1 MAETVKPKP
10 RRRSKTQT
18 PAGKS
23 RTRTAAKPDE
33 SQEPAAEASAKTAEQ
48 TTASNGE
55 HVKITP
61 PALTKRSSGAWLFSF
76 LLIIVIVGVGH
87 VTWPRWQPYMMAY
100 APDGLNIGFDDSRVD
115 GLTARIGELESKT
128 ISLYQRDKEIVRL
141 EGERE
146 ELQQSLA
153 GVLEHI
159 ESLERSIFAVKE
171 MAKAATT
178 ATVDEAAAASHGL
191 KELNERLRKLEIAPA
206 PAQSGNPAFASR
218 LDKLEKDR
226 TLEQELFQRVVKL
239 EKSSTRSRQELAET
253 LNQLNASRQTLQKL
267 EGRVA
272 SVEAVDDKTV
282 TFTLTDEFA
291 PFLAALVQ
299 LSIVDSALVKEN
311 ASGDDYASD
320 WLSANSAGSGAYV
333 VTEHDPQVETVMVP
347 NENYNG
353 QAMDAAAPDEVTY
366 RYSLEASTVR
376 ALMAR
381 GEHDISCASGRA
393 ERVWVQDH
401 GTARRSGQ
409 ALRTCVA
416 TGCEAAN
423 YEAQPAVQRWRSEQ
437 PPRGYCTLRHRG
449 QPLRLRVA
457 GFWMP
462 ASARQQPTQRRRPAH
477 TSSERRRSTLCRD
490 PTHRNRHGE
499 YLANF
504 QSIQQRSDWA
514 SPRHLALGQ
523 LPTGVEASS
532 AGTALPCCRF
542 DCAFWSGRRS

>member
-128 ISLYQRDKEIVRL
+128 NSLRQRDKQIIRL
-141 EGERE
+141 EGERQ

-191 KELNERLRKLEIAPA
+191 EELNKRLRKLEIAPA
-206 PAQSGNPAFASR
+206 QSGDPAFASR

-226 TLEQELFQRVVKL
+226 NLAHELSQRIAKL
-239 EKSSTRSRQELAET
+239 EKSSTRSRQELTDT
-253 LNQLNASRQTLQKL
+253 LNQLNASRQAVQAL

-272 SVEAVDDKTV
+272 SVEAHPAGNESGKLSAIILAVSELRDAVHRGRPYVTELEAVKVAAGNGPPIRAALISLDKNAAEGIG
-282 TFTLTDEFA
+282 TLSSLREAFSKLASTIVAADRDAPDAGWMDRALGRISSLVKFRRIDGSSEAASTEFLVSRA
-291 PFLAALVQ
+291 EKHLATGDLAAAVSAIKQ
-299 LSIVDSALVKEN
+299 LDDAAKAT
-311 ASGDDYASD
+311 AST
-320 WLSANSAGSGAYV
+320 WLS
-333 VTEHDPQVETVMVP
+333 
-347 NENYNG
+347 
-353 QAMDAAAPDEVTY
+353 
-366 RYSLEASTVR
+366 R
-376 ALMAR
+376 AMAR
-381 GEHDISCASGRA
+381 LSAEQSLASLHA
-393 ERVWVQDH
+393 Y
-401 GTARRSGQ
+401 A
-409 ALRTCVA
+409 VA
-416 TGCEAAN
+416 MLS
-423 YEAQPAVQRWRSEQ
+423 AVK
-437 PPRGYCTLRHRG
+437 G
-449 QPLRLRVA
+449 
-457 GFWMP
+457 
-462 ASARQQPTQRRRPAH
+462 
-477 TSSERRRSTLCRD
+477 
-490 PTHRNRHGE
+490 
-499 YLANF
+499 
-504 QSIQQRSDWA
+504 
-514 SPRHLALGQ
+514 
-523 LPTGVEASS
+523 
-532 AGTALPCCRF
+532 
-542 DCAFWSGRRS
+542 

>member
-171 MAKAATT
+171 MAKAAAT
-178 ATVDEAAAASHGL
+178 ATVDEAAAASHEL

-206 PAQSGNPAFASR
+206 PAQSGDPTFASR
-218 LDKLEKDR
+218 LGKLEKDQ
-226 TLEQELFQRVVKL
+226 TLAQELSQRVVEL

-253 LNQLNASRQTLQKL
+253 LDQLNASRQTVQAL

-272 SVEAVDDKTV
+272 SVEARPTGDVSGKV
-282 TFTLTDEFA
+282 SIII
-291 PFLAALVQ
+291 LAVSELRDAVHRGRPYITELE
-299 LSIVDSALVKEN
+299 AVK
-311 ASGDDYASD
+311 AA
-320 WLSANSAGSGAYV
+320 AGSGPPIRAALISLDKNA
-333 VTEHDPQVETVMVP
+333 TEGISTLS
-347 NENYNG
+347 
-353 QAMDAAAPDEVTY
+353 
-366 RYSLEASTVR
+366 SLREAFSKLASTIVAADR
-376 ALMAR
+376 DAPNA
-381 GEHDISCASGRA
+381 G
-393 ERVWVQDH
+393 WVDQ
-401 GTARRSGQ
+401 
-409 ALRTCVA
+409 
-416 TGCEAAN
+416 
-423 YEAQPAVQRWRSEQ
+423 
-437 PPRGYCTLRHRG
+437 
-449 QPLRLRVA
+449 
-457 GFWMP
+457 
-462 ASARQQPTQRRRPAH
+462 
-477 TSSERRRSTLCRD
+477 
-490 PTHRNRHGE
+490 
-499 YLANF
+499 
-504 QSIQQRSDWA
+504 
-514 SPRHLALGQ
+514 ALGQ
-523 LPTGVEASS
+523 ISSLVKFRRIDGSSEAASTEFLVSQAEKHLSTGDLAAAVSTVKQLDGTAKTAASIWFSS
-532 AGTALPCCRF
+532 AMARLSAEQSLASLHAHAVAMLSAVKG
-542 DCAFWSGRRS
+542 